1 MQIKAFLLDDRRI
14 EKESYLWNMIGSILM
29 SCQSV
34 IMLIIVT
41 HTIGIVEAGTFTI
54 AYANATLFM
63 TIGKYGM
70 RYFQV
75 SDVKEQFD
83 FLEYRSARIITSI
96 IMITASIIYINYA
109 AINKGYTIE
118 KSAVTFWM
126 CLFKVVDVIEDVY
139 HGLYQK
145 KGRLDVA
152 AKAMTLRF
160 SITIIAFGI
169 GLIIFKNMLF
179 SLMIAT
185 TLTTIL
191 FVVFTKCTYGKF
203 RSDKQNID
211 IGNIYLLLKNCFPLF
226 AGNFLSFYIANAP
239 RYAIDSVLN
248 DEQQACYGFIF
259 MPVFVIGLL
268 NDFIFNPILY
278 RMSVLW
284 NNREIKKFIARIFLQ
299 LGIVVLI
306 TFICILVAF
315 WFGIPVLSFLYNTD
329 LSPYRTEL
337 VILLLGGGF
346 WGLSGLLNAVITI
359 IRYQNSLV
367 WGYAVVAILA
377 YIYSKRVIGQYG
389 MKGSAILY
397 AMLMGILCIVFLIF
411 FIKGIIKNYYTLEDK
426 KANLYDMR

>member
-83 FLEYRSARIITSI
+83 FLEYWSARIITSI

-278 RMSVLW
+278 RMSVL
-284 NNREIKKFIARIFLQ
+284 
-299 LGIVVLI
+299 
-306 TFICILVAF
+306 
-315 WFGIPVLSFLYNTD
+315 
-329 LSPYRTEL
+329 YRTEL

>member
-83 FLEYRSARIITSI
+83 FLEYWSARIITSI

-259 MPVFVIGLL
+259 MPVFVI
-268 NDFIFNPILY
+268 D
-278 RMSVLW
+278 
-284 NNREIKKFIARIFLQ
+284 
-299 LGIVVLI
+299 LI
-306 TFICILVAF
+306 
-315 WFGIPVLSFLYNTD
+315 
-329 LSPYRTEL
+329 PY
-337 VILLLGGGF
+337 
-346 WGLSGLLNAVITI
+346 
-359 IRYQNSLV
+359 
-367 WGYAVVAILA
+367 
-377 YIYSKRVIGQYG
+377 YIEC
-389 MKGSAILY
+389 LF
-397 AMLMGILCIVFLIF
+397 C
-411 FIKGIIKNYYTLEDK
+411 GIIEKLR
-426 KANLYDMR
+426 NLLQEFFCN